1 MIGKHILHYN
11 IIEKLGEGGM
21 GVVYL
26 AEDTKLERQVAIKF
40 LPRHITAN
48 SDERKRFEIEAKA
61 AAALNHPNIAT
72 IHAIEEADDELFL
85 VMEYI
90 PGKHLK
96 DHIQGKALPVEE
108 AVDIARQVAKGLW
121 AAHQKGIV
129 HRDIKSANIMSS
141 PDGEVKIMDFGLAKF
156 RGSAQLTQVGTT
168 VGTAAFMSPEQA
180 RGADVDQRTDI
191 WSFGIVLY
199 ELLTGKLPFKG
210 DYEQAII
217 YSVLN
222 EAPENISSVNPDV
235 PGEVISIVNK
245 CLEKEP
251 DNRYQDMSEILSDLA
266 HKNDGD
272 KTVTGNKAA
281 LSKRS
286 KKPFI
291 IAGAVVLLLT
301 ALVIITNSFWGSEQ
315 EAALSS
321 STNKNSI
328 AVMYFENNSA
338 DEEMKWFSRGL
349 PHMLITDLERV
360 DGIDVLGYQR
370 MYDILKK
377 MNLENI
383 ENIDRS
389 TASEVAG
396 KAGVRNILYGSIFK
410 IGTQVRIDFQLEDL
424 KDKKIVLANHVSGEE
439 VLQLVDRLSSEIV
452 TNFITIAPKAS
463 KSGKATD
470 NLEAYRYIFE
480 GDKLLNKYNWIAAAE
495 QFEKAFTLDSTFALA
510 YYKYATA
517 IGWERDNT
525 AELAAF
531 YKKAL
536 KYGDQLSKVNY
547 RLTEAI
553 IEREEKGFAET
564 IPLFKK
570 VVEDYPNDK
579 EALYQLSESY
589 FHSGK
594 YNEAITVMESLLEL
608 DPDFRL
614 GMAHLFDAY
623 FNARQYEKARAQ
635 ALQQIKLEPG
645 NFRNYLNV
653 GNLAML
659 TKNYNQALAYYDSSI
674 AHYDKIDYMENPHTS
689 KYSLLFQIGQK
700 ERAKRGWRNY
710 LKTLPMETD
719 HDRFVYDMIRLG
731 LAFMYELSGEHDK
744 ALDEYNAVYE
754 SSGHLRVLRDIAAWH
769 AQFGTLEKAKSL
781 TEELLEKLNNKP
793 NRYYYHP
800 AGYIALAEKEYTRAI
815 KLLEQSSWG
824 YKYQLP
830 LVMAYKKAGRY
841 EDAIAINES
850 PMTDVT
856 FYRVFYPYFMYE
868 IADVYRLMG
877 NKKKALEICNDL
889 LEAWKNGDK
898 DSAFYR
904 KLIDLKAKIDKGLV
918 T

>member
-1 MIGKHILHYN
+1 M
-11 IIEKLGEGGM
+11 
-21 GVVYL
+21 VYL
-26 AEDTKLERQVAIKF
+26 AEDTRLDRKVAIKF
-40 LPRHITAN
+40 LPRHIAAN

-96 DHIQGKALPVEE
+96 DHIQGKPLPVEE
-108 AVDIARQVAKGLW
+108 AKDIARQIAKGLW

-141 PDGEVKIMDFGLAKF
+141 GDGEVKIMDFGLAKF

-168 VGTAAFMSPEQA
+168 VGTAAFMSPEQS
-180 RGADVDQRTDI
+180 RGGDVDQRTDI

-199 ELLTGKLPFKG
+199 ELMTGKLPFKG

-222 EAPENISSVNPDV
+222 EAPDNISAANPDV
-235 PGEVISIVNK
+235 PDEIVSMVNK

-251 DNRYQDMSEILSDLA
+251 DNRYQDMSEILDDLA
-266 HKNDGD
+266 QQSDGD
-272 KTVTGNKAA
+272 KTASGNKAA
-281 LSKRS
+281 SSKRS

-291 IAGAVVLLLT
+291 IAGAAVLLLAVLGT
-301 ALVIITNSFWGSEQ
+301 IATSFWVSKQ
-315 EAALSS
+315 EAAAKSS
-321 STNKNSI
+321 GPENSI

-424 KDKKIVLANHVSGEE
+424 KDEKIVLANHVSGEE
-439 VLQLVDRLSSEIV
+439 VLQLVEQLSSEIV
-452 TNFITIAPKAS
+452 TNFKAIAPKAS
-463 KSGKATD
+463 GSGKATE
-470 NLEAYRYIFE
+470 NLEAYRHIFE
-480 GDKLLNKYNWIAAAE
+480 GDKLLNQYKWIAAAN
-495 QFEKAFTLDSTFALA
+495 QFEKAFSLDSTFALA

-517 IGWERDNT
+517 IGWDNENSEELT
-525 AELAAF
+525 AY

-536 KYGDQLSKVNY
+536 KYGDQLSKVNF

-564 IPLFKK
+564 IPLFEK

-589 FHSGK
+589 FHSRK
-594 YNEAITVMESLLEL
+594 YSEAITVMESLLEL

-659 TKNYNQALAYYDSSI
+659 TKDYNKALAYYDSSI
-674 AHYDKIDYMENPHTS
+674 AQYDKIGYMENPHTS
-689 KYSLLFQIGQK
+689 KYSLLFQIGQQ
-700 ERAKRGWRNY
+700 ERAKKGWRNY
-710 LKTLPMETD
+710 LNTLPMETD
-719 HDRFVYDMIRLG
+719 HDRFVYDMIHLG

-744 ALDEYNAVYE
+744 ALDAYNAIYK

-769 AQFGTLEKAKSL
+769 TQFGTLEKAQLL
-781 TEELLEKLNNKP
+781 TEQLLEKLNNEP

-800 AGYIALAEKEYTRAI
+800 AGYIALAEKDYTRAI
-815 KLLEQSSWG
+815 ELLEKSSWG

-830 LVMAYKKAGRY
+830 LVIAYKKAGRY
-841 EDAIAINES
+841 KDAIAINES

-868 IADVYRLMG
+868 IADVYHLAGQRE
-877 NKKKALEICNDL
+877 KALKICKDL
-889 LEAWKNGDK
+889 LHAWKNGDK
-898 DSAFYR
+898 NSAFYQ
-904 KLIDLKAKIDKGLV
+904 KLLELKAKLDKSLS